1 MTPTELTSEQ
11 LEELKIGNSGAQAL
25 FVDLF
30 LPDVTRWV
38 LFSMRGRE
46 VDTKDVIQDTFIEAL
61 TSVEGLRDGGRLR
74 HWMKRLTFN
83 TVCRYFRRNQRDRT
97 TELWEP
103 DALECKLSAE
113 PVSREMLREAF
124 EFIKPQEA
132 AIFYKRHVEGFRID
146 ELAQIFCTS
155 PSTIKRALAS
165 GRTRMR
171 LRLES
176 ERRPFKTAA

>member
-1 MTPTELTSEQ
+1 MTRTQFSNEQ
-11 LEELKIGNSGAQAL
+11 LEELKIGNSGSQAL

-38 LFSMRGRE
+38 LVSMRGRE

-61 TSVEGLRDGGRLR
+61 TSVEGLRDGSRLR

-83 TVCRYFRRNQRDRT
+83 TVCRYFRRNRRDRT

-103 DALECKLSAE
+103 DALESKLSTE

-124 EFIKPQEA
+124 AFIKPQEA
-132 AIFYKRHVEGFRID
+132 AIFYKRHVEGFGID
-146 ELAQIFCTS
+146 ELAQLFCTS
-155 PSTIKRALAS
+155 PSTIKRALTS
-165 GRTRMR
+165 SRTRMR
-171 LRLES
+171 RRLES
-176 ERRPFKTAA
+176 ERRPVRTAA